1 VARQRG
7 GLGGAL
13 GAGAALWEE
22 RACRARG
29 PHRLVF
35 GLLERVPSPAA
46 AHAVR
51 RAALRA
57 LLAGSAAGADR
68 AARPARGRVALL
80 AALRG
85 FPAAA
90 AGLAPLGRSRRAGG

>member
-1 VARQRG
+1 
-7 GLGGAL
+7 
-13 GAGAALWEE
+13 
-22 RACRARG
+22 
-29 PHRLVF
+29 
-35 GLLERVPSPAA
+35 
-46 AHAVR
+46 VR